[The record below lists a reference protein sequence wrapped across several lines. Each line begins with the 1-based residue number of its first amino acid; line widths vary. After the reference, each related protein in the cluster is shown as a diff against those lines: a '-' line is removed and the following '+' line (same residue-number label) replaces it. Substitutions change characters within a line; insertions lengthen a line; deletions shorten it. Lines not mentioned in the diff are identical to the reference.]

1 VIVGVGIELVDRQRF
16 ESLLDRF
23 GDRLRDRLF
32 TDGEREYAAR
42 NKRDGESLAVRFAA
56 KLAARRA
63 LQTTALRWRDIEVV
77 RDRQGPPT
85 LRLTGGAERAA
96 RRAGVSN
103 IALTLTHD
111 AQWCVGQVILESTQ

>member
-1 VIVGVGIELVDRQRF
+1 MIVGVGIELVDRQRF

-32 TDGEREYAAR
+32 TDGERKYAAR
-42 NKRDGESLAVRFAA
+42 KQRDGESLAVRFAA

-63 LQTTALRWRDIEVV
+63 LQTSALRWRDIEVV

-111 AQWCVGQVILESTQ
+111 AQWCVGQVILESAQ

>member
-1 VIVGVGIELVDRQRF
+1 MIVGVGIELVDRQRF
-16 ESLLDRF
+16 QSLLDRY

-32 TDGEREYAAR
+32 TDGERKYAAR
-42 NKRDGESLAVRFAA
+42 RKRDGESLAVRFAA

-63 LQTTALRWRDIEVV
+63 LQANALRWRDIEVV
-77 RDRQGPPT
+77 RDRHGPPT

-96 RRAGVSN
+96 QRAGVSK

-111 AQWCVGQVILESTQ
+111 AQWCVGQVILESAQ

>member
-1 VIVGVGIELVDRQRF
+1 MIVGVGIELVDRQRF

-32 TDGEREYAAR
+32 TDGERKYAAR

-63 LQTTALRWRDIEVV
+63 LQTSALCWRDIEVV

-96 RRAGVSN
+96 RRAGVSK
-103 IALTLTHD
+103 IALTLSHD
-111 AQWCVGQVILESTQ
+111 AQWCVGQVILESAQ

>member
-1 VIVGVGIELVDRQRF
+1 MIVGVGIELVDRQRF

-23 GDRLRDRLF
+23 GNRLRERLF

-42 NKRDGESLAVRFAA
+42 NRRAGESLAVRFAA
-56 KLAARRA
+56 KLAAKRA
-63 LQTTALRWRDIEVV
+63 LQTNALRWRDIEVV

-96 RRAGVSN
+96 RRAGVSK

-111 AQWCVGQVILESTQ
+111 AQWCVGQVILESAQ